1 MFCLSDRKNDPIEKF
16 PNCSV
21 PQTLIDS
28 NDRAQFERLQQLRG
42 FQDADIKTRVDAL
55 WATDTEQ
62 LNKSGQI
69 AHYKQK
75 MTPRYRKQGHPLAG
89 RLCFENTCAK
99 CHSLFGEGGNVGPDL
114 TGSGR
119 KNRDYLLSNLVDPS
133 AVIDPAYC
141 LTHILTHDGQLLSGF
156 LVRQGATFA
165 TLQTQNAQIR
175 LRMKDIDEIYT
186 SGKSMMPDGMLQNYS
201 DEQVR
206 DLLVY
211 LRSSAQVPLGDRA
224 N

>member
-1 MFCLSDRKNDPIEKF
+1 
-16 PNCSV
+16 
-21 PQTLIDS
+21 
-28 NDRAQFERLQQLRG
+28 
-42 FQDADIKTRVDAL
+42 
-55 WATDTEQ
+55 
-62 LNKSGQI
+62 
-69 AHYKQK
+69 
-75 MTPRYRKQGHPLAG
+75 MTTRYRKQGDPLAG
-89 RLCFENTCAK
+89 RLFFENTSAK
-99 CHSLFGEGGNVGPDL
+99 CHTLFGEGGNVGPDL

-119 KNRDYLLSNLVDPS
+119 KNLDYLLSNLVDPS

-156 LVRQGATFA
+156 LVQQGDTFA
-165 TLQTQNAQIR
+165 TLQTQDAQIR
-175 LRMKDIDEIYT
+175 LEMKDIDAIYT

-201 DEQVR
+201 DQQVR

>member
-69 AHYKQK
+69 AH
-75 MTPRYRKQGHPLAG
+75 
-89 RLCFENTCAK
+89 
-99 CHSLFGEGGNVGPDL
+99 
-114 TGSGR
+114 
-119 KNRDYLLSNLVDPS
+119 
-133 AVIDPAYC
+133 
-141 LTHILTHDGQLLSGF
+141 
-156 LVRQGATFA
+156 
-165 TLQTQNAQIR
+165 
-175 LRMKDIDEIYT
+175 
-186 SGKSMMPDGMLQNYS
+186 
-201 DEQVR
+201 
-206 DLLVY
+206 
-211 LRSSAQVPLGDRA
+211 
-224 N
+224 

>member
-1 MFCLSDRKNDPIEKF
+1 
-16 PNCSV
+16 
-21 PQTLIDS
+21 
-28 NDRAQFERLQQLRG
+28 
-42 FQDADIKTRVDAL
+42 
-55 WATDTEQ
+55 
-62 LNKSGQI
+62 
-69 AHYKQK
+69 
-75 MTPRYRKQGHPLAG
+75 MTPRYVKQGDPLAG
-89 RLCFENTCAK
+89 RLFFENTCAK
-99 CHSLFGEGGNVGPDL
+99 CHTLFGKGGNVDPDL

-119 KNRDYLLSNLVDPS
+119 KNLDYLLSNLVDPS

-156 LVRQGATFA
+156 LVQQGDTFA

-211 LRSSAQVPLGDRA
+211 LGSSEQVPLGNRA